1 MKFAARFLILP
12 AAGLI
17 FSAAVRAQD
26 LAAPANPYTALV
38 TRNIFGLVPIPPAEP
53 PPPPPVDPP
62 PKITPNGIMS
72 IFGKYQVLFK
82 TPGKVKAGQPPKE
95 ESYVMGEGDRQDDI
109 AVMKIDDKAG
119 MVTFD
124 NHGVIQELPLVVAQ
138 NVGAPAAPGA
148 PGSVPVPPSATPGTG
163 GFGGGRFGRAA
174 RPNKNVTS
182 SADVAPS
189 PGAENPT
196 APVNSNPQIYQPANI
211 ENIRPEDQVILIEA
225 QRLKYQQENNPIAN
239 LLPPT
244 PAQKLLQDPNQ

>member
-1 MKFAARFLILP
+1 MKCAARFFLLSV
-12 AAGLI
+12 AGLV
-17 FSAAVRAQD
+17 FSTAVRAQEV
-26 LAAPANPYTALV
+26 ASTANPYTTLV
-38 TRNIFGLVPIPPAEP
+38 ARNIFGLVPIPTN
-53 PPPPPVDPP
+53 PPVDPTPIDPP

-119 MVTFD
+119 VVTFD

-196 APVNSNPQIYQPANI
+196 APVNSNPQIYQ
-211 ENIRPEDQVILIEA
+211 RCGIL
-225 QRLKYQQENNPIAN
+225 
-239 LLPPT
+239 
-244 PAQKLLQDPNQ
+244 